1 MKIAKSNFADL
12 RRRNRPSEVVR
23 VAAVAAAEAAIAVT
37 EYSLRLVLTV
47 AGAAAAAV
55 VVEGGGGEVG
65 GELGGGATGGDVGG
79 ELGGGESGLVPVV
92 QPVAAD
98 AASGENAKTNA
109 RYSPEA
115 ELQLPHVVPSDSSND
130 DLPSKRSVAE
140 CISSSEVTPS
150 SGCSGTD
157 PSSVSDVELTL
168 KHVSLTLNAESA
180 VGSER

>member
-1 MKIAKSNFADL
+1 M
-12 RRRNRPSEVVR
+12 
-23 VAAVAAAEAAIAVT
+23 EAQQ
-37 EYSLRLVLTV
+37 
-47 AGAAAAAV
+47 
-55 VVEGGGGEVG
+55 GGGGDRRRGCGEAG
-65 GELGGGATGGDVGG
+65 GTRGGGGASGGAGG
-79 ELGGGESGLVPVV
+79 ELGGGESGLV

-98 AASGENAKTNA
+98 AASGENAKTND

-157 PSSVSDVELTL
+157 PSSVSDVEAD
-168 KHVSLTLNAESA
+168 AEA
-180 VGSER
+180 RLAHAECCERRRLGEVEAQHGRTT

>member
-1 MKIAKSNFADL
+1 MGT
-12 RRRNRPSEVVR
+12 
-23 VAAVAAAEAAIAVT
+23 AAEENGGAAGGGAGGCRKGAEAA
-37 EYSLRLVLTV
+37 ERV
-47 AGAAAAAV
+47 AERRAEH
-55 VVEGGGGEVG
+55 EGGGGASG
-65 GELGGGATGGDVGG
+65 GVGG
-79 ELGGGESGLVPVV
+79 ELGGGEARLVPVV

-115 ELQLPHVVPSDSSND
+115 ELQLPHIVPSDSSND

-157 PSSVSDVELTL
+157 PSSVSDVGLTL
-168 KHVSLTLNAESA
+168 KHVSLTLDAESA